1 MNDRLNIGELKLK
14 YILFWEMCPEDMDK
28 VIPMFQ
34 KMGELRGTKGY
45 PKAVTPTY
53 TFSGTTSGFTLYEV
67 SDPKEISNFY
77 FHYHPLLKMK
87 WKPIEES
94 SETVAT
100 YMEHK
105 K

>member
-1 MNDRLNIGELKLK
+1 MK

-28 VIPMFQ
+28 VIPLFQ
-34 KMGELRGTKGY
+34 KMVELRGTKGY
-45 PKAVTPTY
+45 PKGITPTY
-53 TFSGTTSGFTLYEV
+53 TFQGTTSGFTLYNVE
-67 SDPKEISNFY
+67 DQAEISNFY

-94 SETVAT
+94 SETVKI
-100 YMEHK
+100 YMGSK